1 MKLKHTFAAAMGA
14 LSIVLA
20 LPSAGSARD
29 TAAEARARQE
39 QINRQ
44 NEARAAALRAQ
55 QQEVNRQNEARAAVL
70 REQQRRINR
79 TTAPAISSGTT
90 SGYNTSRSSETAIGS
105 NPVTGGSTPADRA
118 ARDKIQR
125 DAQKLKER
133 KQRP

>member
-1 MKLKHTFAAAMGA
+1 MNLKHMFAVALGA
-14 LSIVLA
+14 LSLILA
-20 LPSAGSARD
+20 LPPAGSARD

-44 NEARAAALRAQ
+44 NEARAAAVRAQ
-55 QQEVNRQNEARAAVL
+55 QQEINRQSEARAAAV

-105 NPVTGGSTPADRA
+105 NPLTGGSTAADRA

-125 DAQKLKER
+125 DAQKLKDR